1 MLEAAALDER
11 CPAFAVAA
19 ATLQVLVDHFGS
31 QPVLP
36 TGGAALHADL
46 TARPNADPPAGP
58 CILQLDQAGM
68 LDIGIIP
75 TCPCGD
81 ACPLTEHNLQQGL
94 TIGCTALPFCVADI
108 LGLLN
113 PGSSLISFGEAAA
126 LCPELGRWCQDHIF
140 HGLALERATCPFGD
154 ILCYTD
160 GSFTEGGARCPA
172 YCGWACI
179 FLDPHRCQ
187 VSCLLGAF
195 PEMLADSSFVPS
207 PFQGECAA
215 LLAAAL
221 SSTASLG
228 DRTIHYRSDC
238 TSAIAIAAGQAA
250 YESGGFSQALR
261 HAHSFRQTAL
271 DRPDTHEHVRGHQ
284 GTMGN
289 ELAGALSK
297 HGAWACSATHL
308 W

>member
-1 MLEAAALDER
+1 
-11 CPAFAVAA
+11 
-19 ATLQVLVDHFGS
+19 
-31 QPVLP
+31 
-36 TGGAALHADL
+36 
-46 TARPNADPPAGP
+46 
-58 CILQLDQAGM
+58 M

-187 VSCLLGAF
+187 VSCLFGAF

-228 DRTIHYRSDC
+228 DRTIHHRSDC